1 MFGIIVG
8 IIVGV
13 WLGQTFTLPNVQ
25 ETVSR
30 WMASAP
36 VQDKT
41 AEQEESTTPA
51 PPVFTGEMPVD

>member
-1 MFGIIVG
+1 MFVLIFG

-36 VQDKT
+36 VQDKP

>member
-36 VQDKT
+36 VQDKP
-41 AEQEESTTPA
+41 AEQEESTTPT

>member
-1 MFGIIVG
+1 MFVLIFG

-25 ETVSR
+25 EMVSR

-36 VQDKT
+36 VQDKP

-51 PPVFTGEMPVD
+51 PPVFTGDMPVD